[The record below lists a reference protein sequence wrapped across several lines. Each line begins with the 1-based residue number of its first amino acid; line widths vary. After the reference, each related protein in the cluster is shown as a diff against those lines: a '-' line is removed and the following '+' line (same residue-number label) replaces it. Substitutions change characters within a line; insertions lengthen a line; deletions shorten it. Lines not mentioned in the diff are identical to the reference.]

1 MLQRKLLSENEN
13 PSKVFLALELGMIPV
28 RFVIMCKR
36 LSFLHHILNE
46 PMESMI
52 RQVFEEMKNE
62 SKKGDFYDLIKKDL
76 KALEIKAT
84 ENEINKHT
92 KNQWKR
98 YLKLKIKESALKHL
112 IAENMNK
119 RTKNIDYEELDMQ
132 GYLKQNKSKELS
144 KSQDLNELL

>member
-13 PSKVFLALELGMIPV
+13 SSKVFLALELGMIPV

-62 SKKGDFYDLIKKDL
+62 SKKGDFYDLIKKD
-76 KALEIKAT
+76 
-84 ENEINKHT
+84 
-92 KNQWKR
+92 
-98 YLKLKIKESALKHL
+98 
-112 IAENMNK
+112 
-119 RTKNIDYEELDMQ
+119 
-132 GYLKQNKSKELS
+132 
-144 KSQDLNELL
+144 SQL